1 MSEQPGTNGLLAT
14 ASVLVVVGLVT
25 VLFGGVVVGG
35 VVVVGVSLLAVVV
48 DVVGVVVGG
57 VVVVGVSLLA
67 VVVDVVGVVST
78 GSMEMA
84 SPEQPALNSTANRKQ
99 LFFIGHPPSNGHV
112 WPNLGPNLLSWHQRD
127 RLT

>member
-48 DVVGVVVGG
+48 DVVGVV
-57 VVVVGVSLLA
+57 
-67 VVVDVVGVVST
+67 ST

-84 SPEQPALNSTANRKQ
+84 SPEQLALNSTANRKQ